1 MTLTE
6 SIVSDAIRYSM
17 RKFCFAN
24 IILAGPIGA
33 GKKSIAQLI
42 VQCADIKD
50 STQNVTIFEQDSYYR
65 EFDELEDTPFG
76 VKNIDVKSA
85 FNTKRFVNDVRTLY
99 EKGTVSV
106 AAYNRKKWTKNWGT
120 IETRENEFSKPTC
133 IFETKYERRIN
144 LFVGPHAIE
153 LLTPRMITDL
163 QSVDLE
169 NYVIPYR
176 IPEVICIYLN
186 TNHDIC
192 MARREKEH
200 LMFPEIYEV
209 KKYQEYSRF
218 VEEQTMKEIAAQK
231 GRADIILNCN

>member
-1 MTLTE
+1 MKLAE
-6 SIVSDAIRYSM
+6 SIFSDAIRYSM

-24 IILAGPIGA
+24 IILAGPVCA

-42 VQCADIKD
+42 VLCADIKD

-65 EFDELEDTPFG
+65 EFDELQDTPFG
-76 VKNIDVKSA
+76 VKNIDAKSA
-85 FNTKRFVNDVRTLY
+85 FNTKRFVNDVRSLY

-106 AAYNRKKWTKNWGT
+106 AAYNRKKWTRNWGT
-120 IETRENEFSKPTC
+120 IETRENEFAKPTC

-144 LFVGPHAIE
+144 IFVGPHAIE
-153 LLTPRMITDL
+153 LLTPCMSDDI
-163 QSVDLE
+163 QSVDLTKG
-169 NYVIPYR
+169 VIPYR
-176 IPEVICIYLN
+176 IPEAICVYLN

-231 GRADIILNCN
+231 ERADIILN

>member
-1 MTLTE
+1 MTFAE
-6 SIVSDAIRYSM
+6 SIVSDVIRYSM
-17 RKFCFAN
+17 RRFCFAN
-24 IILAGPIGA
+24 IILAGPICA

-50 STQNVTIFEQDSYYR
+50 STQNVMVLEQDSYYR
-65 EFDELEDTPFG
+65 EYNELEDTPFG

-106 AAYNRKKWTKNWGT
+106 AAYNRKKWTRDWGR
-120 IETRENEFSKPTC
+120 IETRENEFARPTC

-144 LFVGPHAIE
+144 FFVGPHAIE
-153 LLTPRMITDL
+153 LLTSRMISDFKN
-163 QSVDLE
+163 VDLT
-169 NYVIPYR
+169 NYVLPYQ

-218 VEEQTMKEIAAQK
+218 VEEQTMQEIAAQK
-231 GRADIILNCN
+231 DSADIILNCK